1 MARKTIFLES
11 AFWDKFSE
19 CSRSLVPYADGNDPS
34 IIFGKIER
42 WNSLFKFIC
51 RSSVYIDV
59 PLSSLA
65 DKAKSDP
72 MLLHLLKCNGDGK
85 MDLTQ
90 SEEPFPNLNSD
101 SEFECAGDQESVFF
115 TKDDLRLG
123 ARKHGVINI
132 CPDSIWNQDSK
143 FKDTGEAVKTD
154 KGFAW
159 NKMEILKEN
168 SNEMVII
175 DNFVLTPDKKTGQCT
190 TRYDLRELF
199 RLMLPDTCKEEYTLS
214 IFYYDDSDNGIIREA
229 RRKQFF
235 QSIKD
240 FIKTK
245 KKNLSLKLEL
255 FPTTANGPTYHK
267 DFHDRTIITNN
278 VWIGSEAGFDLLV
291 QDYTTNTNAR
301 AIKTTKTH
309 GLYLGFGN
317 EVANWLDTAYDNLIE
332 EAKQCL
338 KKYKYKTENRLLL

>member
-19 CSRSLVPYADGNDPS
+19 CSRALLPYADGNDPAV
-34 IIFGKIER
+34 IFEKIER
-42 WNSLFKFIC
+42 WNSIYKFIC

-59 PLSSLA
+59 PINSLA
-65 DKAKSDP
+65 DKAKNDP
-72 MLLHLLKCNGDGK
+72 MLWKLLKCNGDGK
-85 MDLTQ
+85 MDLTH
-90 SEEPFPNLNSD
+90 SEDPFPDLNSET
-101 SEFECAGDQESVFF
+101 EFECDGDNESVFL
-115 TKDDLRLG
+115 TLVDLHLG
-123 ARKHGVINI
+123 ARRHGVINI
-132 CPDSIWNQDSK
+132 CPDTIWDQDIK

-168 SNEMVII
+168 SNQMVII
-175 DNFVLTPDKKTGQCT
+175 DNFVLAPDRNGLCT
-190 TRYDLRELF
+190 TRYDLRELL
-199 RLMLPDTCKEEYTLS
+199 RLMLPDSCIEEYTLS
-214 IFYYDDSDNGIIREA
+214 IFYYDDSNNNTIRET
-229 RRKQFF
+229 RRKQFL

-240 FIKTK
+240 FIKAK
-245 KKNLSLKLEL
+245 KKHLNPKIEL
-255 FPTTANGPTYHK
+255 FPTTANGQNHHK

-291 QDYTTNTNAR
+291 QDFSTNTNTR

-317 EVANWLDTAYDNLIE
+317 DVANWLDTAYDNLIE

-338 KKYKYKTENRLLL
+338 KKYKYTTENRLLL